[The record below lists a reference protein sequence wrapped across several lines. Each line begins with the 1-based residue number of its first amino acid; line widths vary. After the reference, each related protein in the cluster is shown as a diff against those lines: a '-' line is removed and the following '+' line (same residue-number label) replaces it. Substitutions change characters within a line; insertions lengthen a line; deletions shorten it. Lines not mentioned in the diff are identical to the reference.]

1 MWLWETGTMFFRY
14 PAFPVI
20 GRSLMRDGGAFALGF
35 LVCGNMWMVAG
46 LHSPN
51 EGVPY
56 LSYAIGLIFMWLG
69 VFGVY
74 RAYNR

>member
-1 MWLWETGTMFFRY
+1 
-14 PAFPVI
+14 
-20 GRSLMRDGGAFALGF
+20 MRDGGAFALGF